1 MLSIKQRLSI
11 EKIKNKNIL
20 ALLIGLWVY
29 TGISLGD
36 IYIEDDIQTYS
47 SLSSTIVYMSGNSE
61 LHLTS
66 GTTPLSGCQIHL
78 NSTGAFLFL
87 EKIKPSVVNTSA
99 YLNQI
104 RVNGAAAS
112 VNSNVRLVEYVSG
125 TVVIPHSASFTPLQI
140 YSGFNFTGSSMSL
153 GLYTYYKDVAS
164 LGALNNHIRSF
175 ILKRGYMATFAS
187 NPDGTGDSR
196 VYVAQDSDFYIVAV
210 PKELYDSISFV
221 RAVPW
226 RWTSKKGWCG
236 GGSDADKVDSKWSYD
251 WDNVATSSLNR
262 EYVPMR
268 HNSGWNAYSNINN
281 KQNSTHALGFNEP
294 DKSDQANMTVEQVI
308 EAWPNLVAS
317 GLRLGSPATSDGGL
331 SWLYSFIDQA
341 DARNYRVD
349 FVAVHKYHDGQSIA
363 SITNWLAAIHERTGR
378 PLWITEWNDGCNW
391 TGGDPT
397 DPYAHAARID
407 EMISAMDSM
416 PFVERYAIYNWCSN
430 RELISGGVLTPAG
443 EVYLA
448 HQSPAGYAQVPGKG
462 GFGCAYY
469 TFDGHA
475 MDSLFF
481 ANNGSVQGGAGYAAG
496 HNGQAIELD
505 GINDYVMLPENL
517 TDGDD
522 FTFAAWVYWN
532 GGGQWQR
539 IFDFGHRNTRYMMLT
554 PRSGN
559 NTLRFDIT
567 TTGNT
572 SPQRMETTQLAS
584 GQWVHVAVTLS
595 GKTGKLF
602 VNGSQAASNTNMT
615 INPSDLRAS
624 ANYLGRSHYAQDPFF
639 KGRLDEVH
647 IINYALTN
655 AQIAALYNGTAGLYA
670 PMFIQDSLSKPSTV
684 EGSAYSETLF
694 YDAGD
699 ADADDLLTFSKISGP
714 SWLHVSAD
722 GTLSGTPGSG
732 DVGQNVFIVRVTD
745 SFGAYDEATLTIQVE
760 GKGLRARY
768 EFEGSAYDSTGFYH
782 GTTTGSP
789 AYLSGQFGQA
799 INLDGVDDFV
809 TLPAKVASNL
819 NAVTVSAWINWDGG
833 SAWQR
838 IFDFGNGTSQ
848 YLFLTPSNG
857 SVMRFAVKNGGS
869 EQTLSASPPAVGQW
883 VHVAVALNGSVGT
896 LYVNGSPKA
905 THSSMTIRP
914 SDFNPSQNYIGKS
927 QFSADPLF
935 DGRIDDF
942 RIYNYALSSSEIAAV
957 YTASLLPP
965 PPYFDGTAVSASRID
980 LSWDAVPGAAGYKIA
995 RSTASGGP
1003 YESVDDSAI
1012 GTTCSDTDLLGNLTY
1027 YYVIASVNEIG
1038 PGAYSPEIA
1047 VTTLPGQP
1055 TPWQGIVRPIPGQ
1068 IEAEYYD
1075 DGGQNVSYYDTTPG
1089 NSGGQFSRIYG
1100 GVDLFACSDVGGGY
1114 AVGDIQSGEWLLYTV
1129 TSSAS
1134 EVSLY
1139 ARLASLQSG
1148 NQIRVLLDDVPLA
1161 VVEVPNTGSLS
1172 AWATVSVEG
1181 VSLPDSSHALLKLEF
1196 TGSDF
1201 RVNWVAFQ
1209 SQSPYLGYPSALPGR
1224 IQFEDFDSGG
1234 QNISYY
1240 DTTAGNTYEE
1250 YRSDEDVDIMSV
1262 PGGYGVYM
1270 SPGEWMEYTCTSEP
1284 GLYTMSIRH
1293 ASNQKTQTLR
1303 LSDESAVLAEVEL
1316 PKTGGYSNWQDT
1328 LVSDVFLSGG
1338 QGHILRFTMAAS
1350 TALLDYVD
1358 FIRQENPADFDGSG
1372 FVDLE
1377 DFSILS
1383 SQWLRE
1389 PAEPSADAAPQ
1400 GGDNWVDLQDLIAL
1414 AENWLSH

>member
-1 MLSIKQRLSI
+1 MHIANIWSDLLGLQGDTNRSLAAGICGYLFAVGGDLLSAYTGWAPADKQAYQEMMMRVFYPENFDFLWRHHDTFWRNGGNTHYRLNWDTANMASMAAIGVLCDNRAVYEQAIDFFKYGPGNGRIERAAWYIHPNGLAQSEEIGRDQGHNLIGWYQMALLCQTAWNQGDDLWAYNDNLLLRALEHITKWNLWQDVPWVYHRNCDLAYTETLSESGRGALGVFHEMAYNHYVNIKGMAAPYTKAAAEMVRPERWPNTGYHPSEVDWFGHGTLTFSLDPIASGRPPSGLQAHWSKNQVVLNWWGSAYAEGYTIKRAFSLGGPYASIGSVGPMDTTFTDSNVVNGTAYYYIVASLNPDGEKDSDPLEVAQRLM
-11 EKIKNKNIL
+11 
-20 ALLIGLWVY
+20 
-29 TGISLGD
+29 TGYPFD
-36 IYIEDDIQTYS
+36 
-47 SLSSTIVYMSGNSE
+47 GNAADSQGSRDGV
-61 LHLTS
+61 LK
-66 GTTPLSGCQIHL
+66 GG
-78 NSTGAFLFL
+78 STGA
-87 EKIKPSVVNTSA
+87 
-99 YLNQI
+99 
-104 RVNGAAAS
+104 
-112 VNSNVRLVEYVSG
+112 
-125 TVVIPHSASFTPLQI
+125 
-140 YSGFNFTGSSMSL
+140 
-153 GLYTYYKDVAS
+153 
-164 LGALNNHIRSF
+164 
-175 ILKRGYMATFAS
+175 ATFT
-187 NPDGTGDSR
+187 TGK
-196 VYVAQDSDFYIVAV
+196 I
-210 PKELYDSISFV
+210 
-221 RAVPW
+221 
-226 RWTSKKGWCG
+226 
-236 GGSDADKVDSKWSYD
+236 
-251 WDNVATSSLNR
+251 
-262 EYVPMR
+262 
-268 HNSGWNAYSNINN
+268 
-281 KQNSTHALGFNEP
+281 
-294 DKSDQANMTVEQVI
+294 
-308 EAWPNLVAS
+308 
-317 GLRLGSPATSDGGL
+317 
-331 SWLYSFIDQA
+331 
-341 DARNYRVD
+341 
-349 FVAVHKYHDGQSIA
+349 
-363 SITNWLAAIHERTGR
+363 
-378 PLWITEWNDGCNW
+378 
-391 TGGDPT
+391 
-397 DPYAHAARID
+397 
-407 EMISAMDSM
+407 
-416 PFVERYAIYNWCSN
+416 
-430 RELISGGVLTPAG
+430 
-443 EVYLA
+443 
-448 HQSPAGYAQVPGKG
+448 
-462 GFGCAYY
+462 
-469 TFDGHA
+469 
-475 MDSLFF
+475 
-481 ANNGSVQGGAGYAAG
+481 
-496 HNGQAIELD
+496 GQAIKLD
-505 GINDYVMLPENL
+505 GVDDYVQLPAGVGNYQDI
-517 TDGDD
+517 TV
-522 FTFAAWVYWN
+522 AAWVYWN
-532 GGGQWQR
+532 GGGNWQR
-539 IFDFGHRNTRYMMLT
+539 IFDFGTEIEKSMFLT
-554 PRSGN
+554 PSNGVN
-559 NTLRFDIT
+559 MRFSIT
-567 TTGNT
+567 TSRGAEGTGDLNG
-572 SPQRMETTQLAS
+572 PVMPIN
-584 GQWVHVAVTLS
+584 QWTHTAVTLN
-595 GKTGKLF
+595 GDVAALY
-602 VNGSQAASNTNMT
+602 VNGAPVDTKV
-615 INPSDLRAS
+615 IDKV
-624 ANYLGRSHYAQDPFF
+624 DPLFGQVYCYIGKSMWNADPLF
-639 KGRLDEVH
+639 KGCIDDFR
-647 IINYALTN
+647 IYNYALSGSEIWRLWGQSSNRAPEFFCDPLDLPDALEDAAYTGQSLLDYISDSDGDPLTFSKITGPSWLSVAADGTLSGTPANDDVGPNIFVVWAKDPSGAVDNTTLRITVINVNDPPNWVTDPFSKDN
-655 AQIAALYNGTAGLYA
+655 AVQDQPYSGALA
-670 PMFIQDSLSKPSTV
+670 F
-684 EGSAYSETLF
+684 
-694 YDAGD
+694 DAEDIDIG
-699 ADADDLLTFSKISGP
+699 DLLTFSKISGP

-722 GTLSGTPGSG
+722 GTLSGTPDSG
-732 DVGQNVFIVRVTD
+732 DVGQNVFIVRVAD
-745 SFGAYDEATLTIQVE
+745 SSGAYDEATLTIQVE

-883 VHVAVALNGSVGT
+883 VHVAIALNGSVGT

-957 YTASLLPP
+957 YAASLLPP
-965 PPYFDGTAVSASRID
+965 PPHFDGTAVSASRID

-1100 GVDLFACSDVGGGY
+1100 GVDLFASSDVGGGY

-1389 PAEPSADAAPQ
+1389 PSEPSADAAPQ
-1400 GGDNWVDLQDLIAL
+1400 GGDNWVDLQDLIA
-1414 AENWLSH
+1414 

>member
-1 MLSIKQRLSI
+1 MPI
-11 EKIKNKNIL
+11 ECYSGWLQDDTFGGPSAEGVNRFEGSQQICTWRNLLGGTQYGECFPHAMEVIL
-20 ALLIGLWVY
+20 GPKSVAWVWRNC
-29 TGISLGD
+29 
-36 IYIEDDIQTYS
+36 
-47 SLSSTIVYMSGNSE
+47 SLSGRVLQDLAEAPNGLGAAQTRRLIQEYRARQAFCDFGPWSYAFRQLLNNNWRVKIDQEWSPYWIDCAEWTAVCYVQTAQNGSTLIPETRTLPGWSGANQIPLTVSSAAAEAAVVFNPIGSNMSCQLVYRDTSGNVRYGAPVS
-61 LHLTS
+61 S
-66 GTTPLSGCQIHL
+66 GTCSIPL
-78 NSTGAFLFL
+78 A
-87 EKIKPSVVNTSA
+87 
-99 YLNQI
+99 
-104 RVNGAAAS
+104 
-112 VNSNVRLVEYVSG
+112 NV
-125 TVVIPHSASFTPLQI
+125 
-140 YSGFNFTGSSMSL
+140 
-153 GLYTYYKDVAS
+153 K
-164 LGALNNHIRSF
+164 NN
-175 ILKRGYMATFAS
+175 
-187 NPDGTGDSR
+187 
-196 VYVAQDSDFYIVAV
+196 VIVAV
-210 PKELYDSISFV
+210 ICNTDYIYRGETTRTAKFNY
-221 RAVPW
+221 
-226 RWTSKKGWCG
+226 
-236 GGSDADKVDSKWSYD
+236 
-251 WDNVATSSLNR
+251 SL
-262 EYVPMR
+262 
-268 HNSGWNAYSNINN
+268 
-281 KQNSTHALGFNEP
+281 TL
-294 DKSDQANMTVEQVI
+294 
-308 EAWPNLVAS
+308 
-317 GLRLGSPATSDGGL
+317 
-331 SWLYSFIDQA
+331 
-341 DARNYRVD
+341 
-349 FVAVHKYHDGQSIA
+349 
-363 SITNWLAAIHERTGR
+363 
-378 PLWITEWNDGCNW
+378 
-391 TGGDPT
+391 
-397 DPYAHAARID
+397 
-407 EMISAMDSM
+407 
-416 PFVERYAIYNWCSN
+416 
-430 RELISGGVLTPAG
+430 
-443 EVYLA
+443 
-448 HQSPAGYAQVPGKG
+448 
-462 GFGCAYY
+462 
-469 TFDGHA
+469 
-475 MDSLFF
+475 
-481 ANNGSVQGGAGYAAG
+481 GAGIVGKADIYTKWYDHTPTNYTIKASAG
-496 HNGQAIELD
+496 ANG
-505 GINDYVMLPENL
+505 
-517 TDGDD
+517 
-522 FTFAAWVYWN
+522 
-532 GGGQWQR
+532 
-539 IFDFGHRNTRYMMLT
+539 
-554 PRSGN
+554 
-559 NTLRFDIT
+559 
-567 TTGNT
+567 
-572 SPQRMETTQLAS
+572 
-584 GQWVHVAVTLS
+584 
-595 GKTGKLF
+595 
-602 VNGSQAASNTNMT
+602 T
-615 INPSDLRAS
+615 INPSGNITVGAGASRTFTFTPASGCRVDKIILNGFPVGALNSYTFHNVRGNYTISAIFRADEDDPPAAPTNLTAVADGSRIMLDWADNTEPDLAS
-624 ANYLGRSHYAQDPFF
+624 YTVYRRTAGGSYKTLAAGITTSAYTDKAAANGVAYFYA
-639 KGRLDEVH
+639 V
-647 IINYALTN
+647 
-655 AQIAALYNGTAGLYA
+655 AALDTTDNQSA
-670 PMFIQDSLSKPSTV
+670 LS
-684 EGSAYSETLF
+684 SA
-694 YDAGD
+694 
-699 ADADDLLTFSKISGP
+699 
-714 SWLHVSAD
+714 VSAAAGPD
-722 GTLSGTPGSG
+722 RVAYYKMEGNAADSSGNGNDAASSG
-732 DVGQNVFIVRVTD
+732 D
-745 SFGAYDEATLTIQVE
+745 
-760 GKGLRARY
+760 
-768 EFEGSAYDSTGFYH
+768 
-782 GTTTGSP
+782 P
-789 AYLSGQFGQA
+789 AYCPGHIGQA
-799 INLDGVDDFV
+799 VDLNGVDNLIA
-809 TLPAKVASNL
+809 LPANIAVSN
-819 NAVTVSAWINWDGG
+819 AITVSAWINWDGG

-883 VHVAVALNGSVGT
+883 VHVAIALNGSVGT

-957 YTASLLPP
+957 YAASLLPP
-965 PPYFDGTAVSASRID
+965 PPHFDGTAVSASRID

-1100 GVDLFACSDVGGGY
+1100 GVDLFASSDVGGGY

-1389 PAEPSADAAPQ
+1389 PSEPSADAAPQ

-1414 AENWLSH
+1414 TEYWLSY